1 MAELLR
7 KIHEIVVGE
16 IEAVQVA
23 APIWRVQ
30 IKQRRFS
37 VEALEDFGIRQALD
51 LNALKSLMCIFKE
64 LGNTSG
70 IEARWS
76 NDAVAVFSVAD
87 QASERVLLE
96 IKKPGGALDIGQRIG
111 VFGLE
116 EGEPLPADQDE
127 LEVPDELL
135 MVVLADPEEAHHIGI
150 QIVQN
155 FDSGRLLA
163 EENLR
168 ASGEGLNIRRVLREN
183 LDDLRGDTIFSS
195 YVS

>member
-1 MAELLR
+1 
-7 KIHEIVVGE
+7 
-16 IEAVQVA
+16 
-23 APIWRVQ
+23 
-30 IKQRRFS
+30 
-37 VEALEDFGIRQALD
+37 
-51 LNALKSLMCIFKE
+51 
-64 LGNTSG
+64 
-70 IEARWS
+70 
-76 NDAVAVFSVAD
+76 
-87 QASERVLLE
+87 
-96 IKKPGGALDIGQRIG
+96 
-111 VFGLE
+111 
-116 EGEPLPADQDE
+116 
-127 LEVPDELL
+127 